1 MGVSEGSNVNEGA
14 ISQMRLV
21 SRIPQQGWAK
31 VRHAARAANVTVT
44 RANAMIVTGAVPV
57 AVDQAGYMWVSVD
70 SLRGGIAD
78 ENHTV

>member
-1 MGVSEGSNVNEGA
+1 
-14 ISQMRLV
+14 MRIV

-31 VRHAARAANVTVT
+31 VRLAAMAAKVPVS
-44 RANAMIVTGAVPV
+44 RANLMIVAGTVPV

-70 SLRGGIAD
+70 SLRNGVHD